1 MAQAVTRQDRQEL
14 VRIKSGIGRRT
25 LVLVGL
31 PGAGKSTV
39 GKRLAARLGL
49 KFADADGEIERAAG
63 MSIAE
68 IFQRDGEPAF
78 RAGERR
84 VIARLLRKGP
94 QVLATGGGA
103 FMAEET
109 RAAIA
114 KDGISIWL
122 DAPSSVLLARVARR
136 SHRPLFN
143 GVDPGAKLMEL
154 RAQRDPVFAL
164 AKVKVT
170 SSSGPHDRVV
180 DDIVRALAALVSEDQ
195 ASPQPTTRQ
204 DPPRAL
210 NTDAAMKT
218 DRP

>member
-1 MAQAVTRQDRQEL
+1 MAQAATRQDRQEL